1 MLTVSEKL
9 FEDYC
14 ILRGY
19 SFNRTEIVA
28 GEGRFSDYEFQTPRG
43 TVICK
48 VKEILPNADNKA
60 FDERLVKYRYA
71 DSSRAIGK
79 RAPVPRWQQ
88 RPVNFAVS
96 GTIPAHALPCYL
108 IQRIT
113 TISAL
118 RTLTQPCSAILSPF
132 FRPIP
137 QVISQISHTAA
148 TED

>member
-79 RAPVPRWQQ
+79 RARPALTAASGQLRRFRDDPR
-88 RPVNFAVS
+88 PCIAV
-96 GTIPAHALPCYL
+96 LFD
-108 IQRIT
+108 T
-113 TISAL
+113 TYHHH
-118 RTLTQPCSAILSPF
+118 LSPQD
-132 FRPIP
+132 ID
-137 QVISQISHTAA
+137 AA
-148 TED
+148 MFGDPFVLFSTNPAGHQSDFAQTN